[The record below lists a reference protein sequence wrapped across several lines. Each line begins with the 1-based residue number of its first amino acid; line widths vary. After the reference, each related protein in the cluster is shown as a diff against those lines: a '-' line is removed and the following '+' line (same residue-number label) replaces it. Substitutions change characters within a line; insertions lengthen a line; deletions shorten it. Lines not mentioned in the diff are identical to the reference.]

1 MFLTKTKQK
10 YISDHLSKVQY
21 TKNTIN
27 IKIILKWSF
36 VIPCSVRVPYG
47 TPTRKSMDFVYLII
61 GLGLGLELGLG
72 LLLGLGLGNYAIFG
86 WGCHKELFPMAPFAK
101 DEEEESIWLKW
112 EWLEIVAKL
121 SDFPELVDPIMI
133 S

>member
-1 MFLTKTKQK
+1 MIFCHSLIGKSSVWHPHTKI
-10 YISDHLSKVQY
+10 YGICIF
-21 TKNTIN
+21 NN
-27 IKIILKWSF
+27 
-36 VIPCSVRVPYG
+36 RV
-47 TPTRKSMDFVYLII
+47 
-61 GLGLGLELGLG
+61 GLGLELGLG